1 MLNQTFY
8 TDEKLFSV
16 QFIGKYWPELL
27 SNYQAVCLVE
37 TILLIINVRKETSR
51 FECFWGIGWEKY
63 FLMTHCQFLRYFVG
77 QNLKKSGKWFFE
89 PKLKFWWRKMK
100 IPSFHRLLV
109 GNVKLT
115 FSHLV
120 AALCVQLWFL
130 NYEDFR
136 TEIARKAVKI
146 GDLSFQNI
154 WSFICSRFL
163 KRKKIDPKST
173 KLLNRTF
180 KTLKKAT
187 SKLY

>member
-1 MLNQTFY
+1 MRNYSVSSSLENTDQNYCQTIKLSVWLKQFY
-8 TDEKLFSV
+8 
-16 QFIGKYWPELL
+16 
-27 SNYQAVCLVE
+27 
-37 TILLIINVRKETSR
+37 ILLTQGKKRLGLNVFGELAERS
-51 FECFWGIGWEKY
+51 I
-63 FLMTHCQFLRYFVG
+63 
-77 QNLKKSGKWFFE
+77 
-89 PKLKFWWRKMK
+89 FWWRIVSSCVTLLDKIWKNTASDFPSQSYWWRKKK

-120 AALCVQLWFL
+120 AALCVQLCFL

-136 TEIARKAVKI
+136 TEIGRKAVKI

-187 SKLY
+187 SKLYWCNLC